1 MLLLLL
7 FNYLIFVIM
16 SKDSNSKTLQIVI
29 KLIIA
34 VASAIA
40 GALGYQ
46 TMI

>member
-1 MLLLLL
+1 
-7 FNYLIFVIM
+7 M
-16 SKDSNSKTLQIVI
+16 SKESNSKTLQIVI